1 MTVAQYE
8 SRPLECFQRGQELRR
23 EHWRNVMSAREQGK
37 LLIDGYVLFPVAL
50 AAGLGDVVPFG
61 TDVYAANVANNAEF
75 SIKALETV
83 EARGF
88 ARDTCGYFR
97 NDAGSMFMDQ
107 YLFGGPYP
115 RPDLIFTP
123 HDCEARGRWYQV
135 KAEHLRVPIFV
146 VEVPLA
152 DPGFR
157 TQARIDYLVAQF
169 QEGIQ
174 WMERVTGRKY
184 DDERLLQATDITL
197 QSQKLWAEI
206 CLLNGAIPAP
216 MNVRSKASIMAVPL
230 MRRHEPVALEFLKA
244 LRDEMKHRVDH
255 RIAAVATERARVM
268 TDQMPPWYAIS
279 GVKYTEMFYGAVW
292 VGMWTYARLLGL
304 FRVTAA
310 GGLEPGL
317 TPQERGQPLRTR
329 EDALRAL
336 AELVLFSLVDMY
348 NTQAKIDDLL
358 RFARAWH
365 CDGVILHFNRS
376 CPGAAV
382 GLAEAKL
389 ALKEAG
395 LAVGSYESSAQD
407 PREGGMTEMVESF
420 ERIMAVMGL
429 EKL

>member
-1 MTVAQYE
+1 MTELYE
-8 SRPLECFQRGQELRR
+8 SRPLECFQWGQELRR
-23 EHWRNVMSAREQGK
+23 EHWRNVQSAREQGK
-37 LLIDGYVLFPVAL
+37 LVVDGYVLFPAAL
-50 AAGLGDVVPFG
+50 CAGLGEVVSFG
-61 TDVYAANVANNAEF
+61 TDVYAANVANNAQF

-83 EARGF
+83 EARGY

-97 NDAGSMFMDQ
+97 NDAGSMFMDE

-115 RPDLIFTP
+115 KPDFIFTP

-135 KAEHLRVPIFV
+135 KARHLGLPMFV

-152 DPGFR
+152 DPDTR
-157 TQARIDYLVAQF
+157 TQARLEYLVAQF
-169 QEGIQ
+169 QEGIR
-174 WMERVTGRKY
+174 WMERVTGREY
-184 DDERLLQATDITL
+184 DDERLIQATNITL
-197 QSQKLWAEI
+197 KSQKLWGEI

-230 MRRHEPVALEFLKA
+230 MRRHESVAVEFLTA
-244 LRDEMKHRVDH
+244 LRDEMKYRVENK
-255 RIAAVATERARVM
+255 IAAVASERARVL

-304 FRVTAA
+304 FRVTPDDR
-310 GGLEPGL
+310 LEPGL
-317 TPQERGQPLRTR
+317 TPDEKGQPLRTR
-329 EDALRAL
+329 EDALKAL
-336 AELVLFSLVDMY
+336 AEVVLGSLVDMY
-348 NTQAKIDDLL
+348 NTQGKIDDLL

-365 CDGVILHFNRS
+365 CDGAILHFNRS
-376 CPGAAV
+376 CPGEAV
-382 GLAEAKL
+382 GLSEAKM

-407 PREGGMTEMVESF
+407 PREGGLTEMVESF

>member
-1 MTVAQYE
+1 VTVVQYE
-8 SRPLECFQRGQELRR
+8 SRPLECFQRGQELRQ

-50 AAGLGDVVPFG
+50 CAGLGDVVPFG
-61 TDVYAANVANNAEF
+61 TDVYAANVANNTEF
-75 SIKALETV
+75 SIRALETV

-115 RPDLIFTP
+115 RPDIIFTP

-135 KAEHLRVPIFV
+135 KAEHLGVPIFV

-157 TQARIDYLVAQF
+157 VQARIDYLVAQF
-169 QEGIQ
+169 QEGIG
-174 WMERVTGRKY
+174 WMEKVTGRKY
-184 DDERLLQATDITL
+184 DDERLIQATDITL

-230 MRRHEPVALEFLKA
+230 MRRHEPVALEFLRT
-244 LRDEMKHRVDH
+244 LRDEMKYRVDNK
-255 RIAAVATERARVM
+255 IAAVAAERARVM

-304 FRVTAA
+304 FQVTAD

-317 TPQERGQPLRTR
+317 TPQERGLPLRTR
-329 EDALRAL
+329 EDALKAL

-358 RFARAWH
+358 RFARVWH

-376 CPGAAV
+376 CPGEAV

-407 PREGGMTEMVESF
+407 PREGGLTEMVESF